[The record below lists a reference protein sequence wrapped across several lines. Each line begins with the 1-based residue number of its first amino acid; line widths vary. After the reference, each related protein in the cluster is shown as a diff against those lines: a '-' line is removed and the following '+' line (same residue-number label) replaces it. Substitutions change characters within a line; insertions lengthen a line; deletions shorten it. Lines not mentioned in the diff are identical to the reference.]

1 MVIVRVNRNFKDSL
15 FRVIFS
21 GKKELLELYN
31 AINGSHYENPD
42 DLIITTIGDV
52 LYLGMKN
59 DISFLIGRHLSLYE
73 ALSTWNPNM
82 PLRGLFY
89 FSRLY
94 QGYLK
99 EHQLDLYSRR
109 PLALPFPE
117 FIVFYNGT
125 AEQPDR
131 TQLRLSDLFCQAE
144 GVPCLECTATMINI
158 NYGHN
163 EEMMKSCR
171 KLYEYA
177 FLINAVRSRLNE
189 GLHLEAAVD
198 QAVEDCIQH
207 DVLKNFLLKH
217 REEVREMILSEYDE
231 ELHINSEK
239 KISYEEGLEAG
250 VVQGIAQGTQHGQE
264 RVNALITRLAAAGR
278 ADDIIR
284 SAGDSAYQ
292 EQLFQEFG
300 I

>member
-1 MVIVRVNRNFKDSL
+1 
-15 FRVIFS
+15 
-21 GKKELLELYN
+21 
-31 AINGSHYENPD
+31 
-42 DLIITTIGDV
+42 
-52 LYLGMKN
+52 MKN
-59 DISFLIGRHLSLYE
+59 DISFLIGQHLSLYE
-73 ALSTWNPNM
+73 AQSTWNPNM

-94 QGYLK
+94 QGYIK

-109 PLALPFPE
+109 PLSLPFPE
-117 FIVFYNGT
+117 FVVFYNGT
-125 AEQPDR
+125 MDQPDR
-131 TQLRLSDLFCQAE
+131 MELRLSDLFSQAE

-158 NYGHN
+158 NFGHN

-189 GLHLEAAVD
+189 GLHLEVAVD
-198 QAVEDCIQH
+198 QAVEDCIQN
-207 DVLKNFLLKH
+207 DILKSFLLKH

-250 VVQGIAQGTQHGQE
+250 VVQGTHHGQE

-284 SAGDSAYQ
+284 SASDPGYQ
-292 EQLFQEFG
+292 EQLFEEFG

>member
-1 MVIVRVNRNFKDSL
+1 MVVVCVNHKFKDSL

-21 GKKELLELYN
+21 EKKELLALYN
-31 AINGSHYENPD
+31 ALNGSHYQNPD

-59 DISFLIGRHLSLYE
+59 DISFLIGQHLSLYE
-73 ALSTWNPNM
+73 AQSTWNPNM
-82 PLRGLFY
+82 LLRGLFY

-94 QGYLK
+94 QGYIK

-109 PLALPFPE
+109 PLSLPFPE
-117 FIVFYNGT
+117 FVVFYNGT
-125 AEQPDR
+125 MDQPDR
-131 TQLRLSDLFCQAE
+131 MELRLSDLFSQAE

-158 NYGHN
+158 NFGHN

-198 QAVEDCIQH
+198 QAVEDCIQN
-207 DVLKNFLLKH
+207 DILKSFLLKH

-250 VVQGIAQGTQHGQE
+250 VVQGTHHGQE

-284 SAGDSAYQ
+284 SASDPAYQ
-292 EQLFQEFG
+292 EQLFEEFG

>member
-1 MVIVRVNRNFKDSL
+1 MVIVRVNRKFKDSL

-21 GKKELLELYN
+21 EKKELLELYN
-31 AINGSHYENPD
+31 AINGSHYENPGD
-42 DLIITTIGDV
+42 RCPFRFRSSSCFTTG
-52 LYLGMKN
+52 
-59 DISFLIGRHLSLYE
+59 H
-73 ALSTWNPNM
+73 
-82 PLRGLFY
+82 
-89 FSRLY
+89 
-94 QGYLK
+94 
-99 EHQLDLYSRR
+99 
-109 PLALPFPE
+109 
-117 FIVFYNGT
+117 GT
-125 AEQPDR
+125 AGPHTAAAVR
-131 TQLRLSDLFCQAE
+131 FVLPAE

-250 VVQGIAQGTQHGQE
+250 VVQGTQHGQE

-284 SAGDSAYQ
+284 SAEDSAYQ

>member
-1 MVIVRVNRNFKDSL
+1 M
-15 FRVIFS
+15 
-21 GKKELLELYN
+21 
-31 AINGSHYENPD
+31 
-42 DLIITTIGDV
+42 
-52 LYLGMKN
+52 
-59 DISFLIGRHLSLYE
+59 
-73 ALSTWNPNM
+73 
-82 PLRGLFY
+82 
-89 FSRLY
+89 
-94 QGYLK
+94 
-99 EHQLDLYSRR
+99 
-109 PLALPFPE
+109 
-117 FIVFYNGT
+117 FYNGT
-125 AEQPDR
+125 MEQPDR

-250 VVQGIAQGTQHGQE
+250 VVQGTQHGQE

-284 SAGDSAYQ
+284 SAEDSAYQ

-300 I
+300 ITKERFLQALSTVRGNQRVVSDNPEAKKYRPDAYHIAFRPALLLKNPMIREAAASPPPSSQSRRCPVPESP

>member
-1 MVIVRVNRNFKDSL
+1 M
-15 FRVIFS
+15 
-21 GKKELLELYN
+21 
-31 AINGSHYENPD
+31 
-42 DLIITTIGDV
+42 
-52 LYLGMKN
+52 
-59 DISFLIGRHLSLYE
+59 
-73 ALSTWNPNM
+73 
-82 PLRGLFY
+82 
-89 FSRLY
+89 
-94 QGYLK
+94 
-99 EHQLDLYSRR
+99 
-109 PLALPFPE
+109 
-117 FIVFYNGT
+117 FYNGT
-125 AEQPDR
+125 MEQPDR
-131 TQLRLSDLFCQAE
+131 TQLRLSDLFYQAE

-207 DVLKNFLLKH
+207 DVLNNFLLKH

-250 VVQGIAQGTQHGQE
+250 VVQGLAQGIQHGQE

-284 SAGDSAYQ
+284 SAEDSAYQ